1 MPVIVVGG
9 SNKSVGK
16 TSLICGIIAAFP
28 GFRWI
33 VVKVTS
39 HNYGAIGHV
48 WEEPAPGAL
57 EEGQETDTARF
68 LAAGAQRALLV
79 SASESTLPLHE
90 METALAGE
98 RNVIFESNRIT
109 EEIRPDIRLA
119 IMSGSETGFKLSFFP
134 FLSTADAVIAP
145 PGAEIVLPD
154 AVARIPVFRLESPN
168 EISPELLE
176 WLRNRLATG

>member
-1 MPVIVVGG
+1 LPVIVVGG

-28 GFRWI
+28 EFRWT
-33 VVKVTS
+33 VVKITS
-39 HNYGAIGHV
+39 HRYGAMEHV

-57 EEGQETDTARF
+57 AAGQGTDTARF
-68 LAAGAQRALLV
+68 LAAGARRALLV
-79 SASESTLPLHE
+79 SASESALPWRE
-90 METALAGE
+90 MEAAIGGE

-119 IMSGSETGFKLSFFP
+119 IMSGRETGFKVSFVP

-154 AVARIPVFRLESPN
+154 APATIPVFRLESPN
-168 EISPELLE
+168 EISPELLG
-176 WLRNRLATG
+176 WLRGRMATE